1 VCVFSFE
8 QINDDD
14 DDDDDDDHKKYMRR
28 PRGGGGIAEW
38 PPLYAT
44 ALNPALNCKL
54 QFATQLGVAE
64 RHISL
69 GVEKI
74 PVELDELKQQ
84 CMDATV

>member
-1 VCVFSFE
+1 
-8 QINDDD
+8 
-14 DDDDDDDHKKYMRR
+14 MRR

-38 PPLYAT
+38 HPVIYAT
-44 ALNPALNCKL
+44 ALNPAHNFKL
-54 QFATQLGVAE
+54 QFAIQLGVAE

-84 CMDATV
+84 CIDATV